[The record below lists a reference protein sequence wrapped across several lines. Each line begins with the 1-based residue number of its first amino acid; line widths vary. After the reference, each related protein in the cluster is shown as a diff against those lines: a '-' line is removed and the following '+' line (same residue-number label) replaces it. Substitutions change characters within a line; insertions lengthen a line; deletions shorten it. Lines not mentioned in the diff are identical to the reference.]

1 MQMCLPGSNEE
12 LALSCDLALVFRAND
27 ALTLCACA
35 MLCDLAL
42 VFGANDALAL
52 CACVL
57 CCECFKPQY

>member
-1 MQMCLPGSNEE
+1 MLR
-12 LALSCDLALVFRAND
+12 CDLALVFRAND

-42 VFGANDALAL
+42 VIGANDALTL

-57 CCECFKPQY
+57 CWESIKPQY